1 MAELTFDDIAN
12 LAEPL
17 PVPHSFA
24 RLVVADLRQMT
35 QQAQLVAAAAAVIG
49 GAMPVAV
56 LGTTARVDG
65 LLSAV
70 DELQASEHFVVKG
83 SGTELT
89 LEFGRPLRRRHG
101 LRGPHALD
109 ARVSP
114 RAGSGRLPRVRRRCG
129 TGSPPRQ
136 AAGSGTRGGAGSV
149 RRTFQ
154 QVERH
159 PPGGPRTLSSP
170 PPSSGRP
177 ARNGTSCFSSTQ
189 SK

>member
-1 MAELTFDDIAN
+1 MCAAVGLTPVTPRAAERLRLHTDGHPLYLRALMAELTFDDIAN
-12 LAEPL
+12 LAQPL

-89 LEFGRPLRRRHG
+89 LEFGRPLAG
-101 LRGPHALD
+101 AAVYEDLTPSM
-109 ARVSP
+109 RVSLHE
-114 RAGSGRLPRVRRRCG
+114 RAAETTEGSQALWHRVAAS
-129 TGSPPRQ
+129 TGS
-136 AAGSGTRGGAGSV
+136 
-149 RRTFQ
+149 
-154 QVERH
+154 
-159 PPGGPRTLSSP
+159 
-170 PPSSGRP
+170 
-177 ARNGTSCFSSTQ
+177 
-189 SK
+189 